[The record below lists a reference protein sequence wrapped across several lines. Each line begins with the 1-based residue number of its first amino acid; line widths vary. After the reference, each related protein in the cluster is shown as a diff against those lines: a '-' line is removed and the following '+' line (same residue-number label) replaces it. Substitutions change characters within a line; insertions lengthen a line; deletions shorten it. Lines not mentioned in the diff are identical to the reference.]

1 MLERAVATMSA
12 VLEQADLANATDVEA
27 PPAPPLPPAPAPPL
41 PRAATPPLPA
51 PPPRL
56 SRAPPHRLSRAPVPR
71 VATNCCGMSTASRVP
86 YLQHGRCLMLRHACR
101 LARPARNG
109 KALPGF
115 GPCGS
120 WGPWADVGAATDE
133 ATPHAGSLALP
144 HRTAPAAAQEPAVV
158 SRCFRPVDIRVGD
171 VRVGDES
178 AMSESVT
185 AHGGR
190 VRDGVGTRT
199 AACGCAASARVQ
211 AHSRWSKET
220 RAQGA
225 ARVTVHGRSGHGRAR
240 GPARPS
246 GHGQLAGPRVR
257 VGVTT
262 ARVRRRRSRETGFV
276 LSRDCRCG

>member
-185 AHGGR
+185 DHGGR
-190 VRDGVGTRT
+190 VRDGVGTRDSGMRLCRECACSSAQSMVEGDARARRCKCHGPWSKRPST
-199 AACGCAASARVQ
+199 CTWPRKAKGSWAARRASGPRRRDDGEGAAASQ
-211 AHSRWSKET
+211 
-220 RAQGA
+220 
-225 ARVTVHGRSGHGRAR
+225 
-240 GPARPS
+240 
-246 GHGQLAGPRVR
+246 
-257 VGVTT
+257 
-262 ARVRRRRSRETGFV
+262 
-276 LSRDCRCG
+276 SRDRVCAVA